1 MRAAL
6 EPADL
11 PVLQSTKFE
20 FVVNLQTARLLGKRC
35 SEVRRGIV
43 LMHDH
48 GRETE
53 IAARNLS
60 VSQTPSGT
68 ETAPTSMRTR
78 NRCFLSTD
86 RQDSTQYAAIQIVR
100 TACAKLPHDVCTV
113 TLDRS
118 GAPFPR
124 HII

>member
-6 EPADL
+6 EPPDL

-68 ETAPTSMRTR
+68 APTSMRTR

>member
-68 ETAPTSMRTR
+68 APTSMRTR